1 MSNNPVDKNRHHES
15 IVKLYEIYKGISQT
29 VDSNSKWRCP
39 YKNVKDECT
48 ADFGCRNQKRVDQ
61 QSDVLV
67 CTGSDNLNYRDAGE
81 T

>member
-1 MSNNPVDKNRHHES
+1 MSNKPADKNRYNES
-15 IVKLYEIYKGISQT
+15 IVRLYEIYTGISQT

-67 CTGSDNLNYRDAGE
+67 CTGNDKLNYRDAWE